1 MIAIECHP
9 ITRGLC
15 PKGEFIGASALLAV
29 VMLGISGC
37 AEDASLAEKRDA
49 AQRAYRTTNSLIP
62 PNNQLIEMP
71 MGILAD
77 PATKPPANPMRN
89 AYFGDLHV
97 HTTLSF
103 DASAFGTTATPDDA
117 YRYAQ
122 GEAIRHPSGFD
133 VQLSQP
139 LDFYAV
145 TDHAI
150 LLGTINEAADT
161 TTAFSQL
168 DLAVPYHDINAS
180 VDGGILDLNKRS
192 QVFFNFISD
201 VVAGLLDGTITDQ
214 TINTITQSA
223 WVTTIEAA
231 NRAYKPGQ
239 FTTFAAYE
247 FSSSTEE
254 REGLHRNVIFRSTDQ
269 LPAQPFS
276 RLNSINPEGLWSW
289 MDDLRQQGI
298 ESLAIP
304 HNSNGSNGAMFAFTD
319 WAGNPVDLTYSQQR
333 MRNEPLVEITQVK
346 GTSETHPLLSKTDE
360 WANFEIFPL
369 RTSTRL
375 PSEPPGSYVRDA
387 WQRGLV
393 LADTGK
399 GNPYQFGVIGS
410 SDTHTGAASLEEN
423 NYFGKVGTFDSTPE
437 RRGSSP
443 ASFLYG
449 TLISLAAPGMAE
461 EIDGETYLDFAGYK
475 YWSASGIAG
484 VWAEENTREAIYDAL
499 RRKETFA
506 TSGTRIKVRFFAGY
520 ELSNIALDSPDLIAN
535 AYASGVAM
543 GATLKADAGKEPG
556 FLVWAVAD
564 PNTAPLQ
571 RAQVVKGWIE
581 NGEHREQV
589 FDVACS
595 DGLTVNLDTHRCP
608 DNGARVDPSDC
619 SITANAGANELKT
632 VWKDPMFVE
641 GQEAFYYVRVL
652 ENPVCR
658 WSTWDALRT
667 GTSPRSDLPLTIQER
682 AWSSPIWYGADDD
695 ATQYVR

>member
-1 MIAIECHP
+1 MTNDQHQRQTKLGISIGA
-9 ITRGLC
+9 R
-15 PKGEFIGASALLAV
+15 IGASSLLCAG
-29 VMLGISGC
+29 LLSISGC
-37 AEDASLAEKRDA
+37 GENASDVERREA
-49 AQRAYRTTNSLIP
+49 AQRYYRTTNKIIP
-62 PNNQLIEMP
+62 PNTNIIEMP
-71 MGILAD
+71 LTASTEAA
-77 PATKPPANPMRN
+77 PRPPANPLRN

-103 DASAFGTTATPDDA
+103 DASAFGTTATPEDA

-122 GEAIRHPSGFD
+122 GEAIQHPSGFS
-133 VQLSQP
+133 VQLRQP

-145 TDHAI
+145 TDHAV
-150 LLGTINEAADT
+150 LLGVINEAADT
-161 TTAFSQL
+161 SSPFSQI
-168 DLAVPYHDINAS
+168 DIAAPYHDINAS
-180 VDGGILDLNKRS
+180 VDGGIFDLNSRS
-192 QVFFNFISD
+192 KVFANFIAD
-201 VVAGLLDGTITDQ
+201 VVAGLLDGTITHE
-214 TINTITQSA
+214 TINTINQSA
-223 WVTTIEAA
+223 WETTVEAA
-231 NRAYKPGQ
+231 NRAYKPGH
-239 FTTFAAYE
+239 FTTFAGYE
-247 FSSSTEE
+247 YSSSTEE
-254 REGLHRNVIFRSTDQ
+254 REALHRNVIFRGTDL

-304 HNSNGSNGAMFAFTD
+304 HNSNGSNGAMFAFRD
-319 WAGNPVDLTYSQQR
+319 WAGNPVDPAYIQQR
-333 MRNEPLVEITQVK
+333 LRNEPLVEITQVK

-360 WANFEIFPL
+360 WADFEIFPV

-375 PSEPPGSYVRDA
+375 PSEPQGSYVRDA
-387 WQRGLV
+387 WQRGLM
-393 LADTGK
+393 LAAEDK
-399 GNPYQFGVIGS
+399 GNPFKFGVIGS
-410 SDTHTGAASLEEN
+410 SDTHTAAASLEER
-423 NYFGKVGTFDSTPE
+423 NYFGKVGTFDNTPE
-437 RRGSSP
+437 KRGSSP

-449 TLISLAAPGMAE
+449 TLISLAAPDMAE

-520 ELSNIALDSPDLIAN
+520 ELATIALNSPDLIAN

-543 GATLKADAGKEPG
+543 GTTLKANAETEPS
-556 FLVWAVAD
+556 FLVWATAD

-581 NGEHREQV
+581 NGEQREQV

-595 DGLTVNLDTHRCP
+595 DGLTVNTNTYRCP

-619 SITANAGANELKT
+619 SITTNVGASELKT
-632 VWKDPMFVE
+632 VWHDPTFVA

-652 ENPVCR
+652 ENPICR

-695 ATQYVR
+695 ATQYVK